1 MTIFNRAF
9 LKQGCVLLVLSTA
22 LAGCASSNVERE
34 STSNADLG
42 LHNARNLADNAASS
56 DIPDTYQNASQA
68 TKGAILG
75 GTAGGVAGSFMSGV
89 GFIPGALTGALLGGS
104 YGGYIDSQTNLSDQ
118 LINRGANVIVLG
130 DQIMIVI
137 NSSRLFD
144 GMSDRLKEPSYST
157 LDVLAAYIN
166 SNITMSVKIAAYTD
180 DVGSAQINLITSRKQ
195 AQAIEKYLA
204 ACGVS
209 TRLLVAEGYGGT
221 NLIAKNQETW
231 GDSDN
236 YRIEITME
244 KQHV

>member
-1 MTIFNRAF
+1 MILNRAT
-9 LKQGCVLLVLSTA
+9 LKQGCALLVLSTV
-22 LAGCASSNVERE
+22 LAGCASSTVERE
-34 STSNADLG
+34 SASNADLG
-42 LHNARNLADNAASS
+42 LHNARNLADDASSS

-68 TKGAILG
+68 TKGVILG
-75 GTAGGVAGSFMSGV
+75 GAAGGVAGSFMSGV
-89 GFIPGALTGALLGGS
+89 GFLPGAVTGALLGGS
-104 YGGYIDSQTNLSDQ
+104 YGGYIDSQTSLSDK
-118 LINRGANVIVLG
+118 LINRGANVIILG
-130 DQIMIVI
+130 DQVMIVI

-157 LDVLAAYIN
+157 LDVLAEYIN

-195 AQAIEKYLA
+195 AQAIERYLA
-204 ACGVS
+204 ASGVS